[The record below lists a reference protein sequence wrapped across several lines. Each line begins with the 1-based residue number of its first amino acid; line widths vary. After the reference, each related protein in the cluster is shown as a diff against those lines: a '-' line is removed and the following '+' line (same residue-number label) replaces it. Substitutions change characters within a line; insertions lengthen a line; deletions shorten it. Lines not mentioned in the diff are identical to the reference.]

1 MVSLSIVQNEKCEGE
16 MVVVGAVM
24 KETEISLLIVRVSTV
39 EI

>member
-24 KETEISLLIVRVSTV
+24 KETEFLC
-39 EI
+39 